1 MTLKTFQYPLTL
13 KSTKEAG
20 QHYLLIDS
28 YESKNALQ
36 SGNQLSSIA
45 LYIPPNSL
53 QTSHNAN
60 YEGLDNAALLATA
73 GSKAGELLQGGGG
86 IKGII
91 STVVGSDSVR
101 AAGVSTAIRAGINRN
116 PLAGTALGAGLGLA
130 VNNHM
135 ALVYRGPNTFRS
147 HTFNFSFFPK
157 NRDESE
163 TVRDILKDFRN
174 GMLPRYS
181 GAATTNGRLTSPF
194 FKMPRHY
201 RLSVMGLSGENPF
214 LDHEMFPRNGNQER
228 INHVITNMTTNHDP
242 NGIVSLHDN
251 GAPVQVNMSLT
262 FQETEFIVSQDETDE
277 NFETT
282 ARNIVKQIQDRESA
296 LVVETNRRLSGV
308 GNPPAQSVRTGLGG
322 QDFAL

>member
-1 MTLKTFQYPLTL
+1 MTLKTLQYPLTL

-73 GSKAGELLQGGGG
+73 GSQAAELFQGGGG

-91 STVVGSDSVR
+91 SAVVGSESVR
-101 AAGVSTAIRAGINRN
+101 AAGVSTAVRAGINRN

-157 NRDESE
+157 NVPESE
-163 TVRDILKDFRN
+163 MVRDILKDFRK

-181 GAATTNGRLTSPF
+181 GAAKTNGRLTSPF

-201 RLSVMGLSGENPF
+201 RMSVMSLSGTNPY
-214 LDHEMFPRNGNQER
+214 LDDEMFPRNGKQER

-242 NGIVSLHDN
+242 NGIVSLHQN

-262 FQETEFIVSQDETDE
+262 FQETEFIISEDTVDE

-282 ARNIVKQIQDRESA
+282 SRNLVKQIQSDITRERAERDRLEGLA
-296 LVVETNRRLSGV
+296 KGFHLSGE
-308 GNPPAQSVRTGLGG
+308 AR
-322 QDFAL
+322 DKR

>member
-73 GSKAGELLQGGGG
+73 GSKAGELFNTGGSV
-86 IKGII
+86 KGII
-91 STVVGSDSVR
+91 SSVVANDNAR
-101 AAGVSTAIRAGINRN
+101 AAAISTAVRAGINRN
-116 PLAGTALGAGLGLA
+116 PLAGTALGAAAGLA

-174 GMLPRYS
+174 GMLPRYA
-181 GAATTNGRLTSPF
+181 GAAKTNGRLTSPF

-228 INHVITNMTTNHDP
+228 INHVITNMTSNHDP

-277 NFETT
+277 NFETST
-282 ARNIVKQIQDRESA
+282 RNLAQQIQSNEKQRQRESD
-296 LVVETNRRLSGV
+296 RIQGV
-308 GNPPAQSVRTGLGG
+308 LEARARGANIG
-322 QDFAL
+322 F

>member
-1 MTLKTFQYPLTL
+1 MTLKTLQYPLTL

-73 GSKAGELLQGGGG
+73 GSQAAELFQGGGG

-91 STVVGSDSVR
+91 SAVVGSESVR
-101 AAGVSTAIRAGINRN
+101 AAGVSTAVRAGINRN

-135 ALVYRGPNTFRS
+135 ALVYRGPNSFRS

-157 NRDESE
+157 NSNESE
-163 TVRDILKDFRN
+163 DVKNIINDLKN
-174 GMLPRYS
+174 GMLPRYT
-181 GAATTNGRLTSPF
+181 GAGNSNGRLSSPF

-201 RLSVMGLSGENPF
+201 KLQILGASGRENSF
-214 LDHEMFPRNGNQER
+214 INDEMFPKNGQGKK
-228 INHVITNMTTNHDP
+228 INHVITHMPVNHDP
-242 NGIVSLHDN
+242 NGVVSLHTN
-251 GAPVQVNMSLT
+251 GAPVQTNLSLT
-262 FQETEFIVSQDETDE
+262 FQETEFVTSRDTVDDRYEQNLSTNIGNQAQSTIIENQRIQDVL
-277 NFETT
+277 T
-282 ARNIVKQIQDRESA
+282 ARRNGASI
-296 LVVETNRRLSGV
+296 G
-308 GNPPAQSVRTGLGG
+308 
-322 QDFAL
+322 F